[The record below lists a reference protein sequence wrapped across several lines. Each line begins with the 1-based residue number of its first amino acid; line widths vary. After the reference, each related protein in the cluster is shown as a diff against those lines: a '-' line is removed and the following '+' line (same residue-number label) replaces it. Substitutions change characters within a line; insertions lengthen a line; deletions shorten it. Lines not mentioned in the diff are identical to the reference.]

1 MADKLGITDRYF
13 FEDRLWAEGYK
24 RIMGLDE
31 VGRGCLCGPVVAA
44 GVILKQGSRLPDS
57 VRDSKTISVSARKKL
72 TAEIKDAAI
81 FYTIKECS
89 AKEIDQ
95 LNILR
100 ASITAMMKCVESSGA
115 NPDYLLIDG
124 NRFTNTIIPHQCIVK
139 GDDKSTT
146 IAAASILA
154 KVYRDEYMER
164 IHEEYPQY
172 GWSSNVGYPT
182 KKHFKALHE
191 FGYTEHHRTSFRL
204 RTQKKYI
211 K

>member
-1 MADKLGITDRYF
+1 MADNLDITDRYY
-13 FEDRLWAEGYK
+13 FEDKLWAEGYQ
-24 RIMGLDE
+24 RVMGLDE

-44 GVILKQGSRLPDS
+44 GVILKPGSRLHNS
-57 VRDSKTISVSARKKL
+57 VRDSKTISLTTRKEL
-72 TAEIKDAAI
+72 AEEIKETAL
-81 FYTIKECS
+81 FYSIKECT

-100 ASITAMMKCVESSGA
+100 ASITAMLKCVESEGA
-115 NPDYLLIDG
+115 NPDFLLIDG
-124 NRFTNTIIPHQCIVK
+124 NRFTNTLIPHQCIVK

-164 IHEEYPQY
+164 IHDDYPQY
-172 GWSSNVGYPT
+172 GWNKNVGYPT
-182 KKHFKALHE
+182 KKHFEALYE

-204 RTQKKYI
+204 RTEKKYAR
-211 K
+211 

>member
-1 MADKLGITDRYF
+1 MAEKLDITDRYH

-44 GVILKQGSRLPDS
+44 GVILKPGSRLHKS
-57 VRDSKTISVSARKKL
+57 VRDSKTISLSTRKDL
-72 TAEIKDAAI
+72 AEEIKQTAI
-81 FYTIKECS
+81 FYAIEECS

-100 ASITAMMKCVESSGA
+100 ASIAAMLKCVESEGA
-115 NPDYLLIDG
+115 NPDFLLVDG
-124 NRFTNTIIPHQCIVK
+124 NRFANTLIPHQCIVK
-139 GDDKSTT
+139 GDDKSTS

-164 IHEEYPQY
+164 IHGDYPQF
-172 GWSSNVGYPT
+172 GWNKNVGYPT
-182 KKHFKALHE
+182 KKHFEALTE
-191 FGYTEHHRTSFRL
+191 FGYTEHHRISFRL
-204 RTQKKYI
+204 RTEKKYA